1 MSYRKLEVD
10 SLNLDDENE
19 EEVSS
24 PVSAPNLEE
33 TTALIDSRI
42 AEVSDS
48 ILLNTLIYFQAAAE
62 GSTMK
67 NGLVV
72 LSNTCSN
79 YQQALEKRYYALTL
93 YDEACRNTEKQKR
106 VMERL
111 RLSNQSLTSDK
122 VTSSVEELESKHA
135 IESKYRI
142 HFKLASE
149 FILRDQVNIEKN
161 WVEDMDNLMNEWSR
175 VYFEFEKKR
184 ASEVWIKDSIVV

>member
-1 MSYRKLEVD
+1 
-10 SLNLDDENE
+10 
-19 EEVSS
+19 
-24 PVSAPNLEE
+24 
-33 TTALIDSRI
+33 
-42 AEVSDS
+42 
-48 ILLNTLIYFQAAAE
+48 
-62 GSTMK
+62 
-67 NGLVV
+67 
-72 LSNTCSN
+72 
-79 YQQALEKRYYALTL
+79 
-93 YDEACRNTEKQKR
+93 
-106 VMERL
+106 MERL